1 MGLLVSCVASI
12 VAISIPE
19 DRSKMGKIY
28 EINIRFQG
36 LPIS

>member
-19 DRSKMGKIY
+19 DRSKMG
-28 EINIRFQG
+28 NFQD
-36 LPIS
+36 I